1 MKANLRAL
9 KSDRPAADVSAA
21 ITHSSDTR
29 AWLCTSRKM
38 ASYVLLGPAP
48 GNRCPE
54 DEAQG
59 YMQHEEQTLEQ
70 DTEP

>member
-9 KSDRPAADVSAA
+9 KSDRPAAGVSAA
-21 ITHSSDTR
+21 ITHSSDPR

-54 DEAQG
+54 DKAQR
-59 YMQHEEQTLEQ
+59 YMQQEQTSEQ
-70 DTEP
+70 DAEP